1 MNDYE
6 TDTYESDDAT
16 AHYVAL
22 NKMNPDDLKRGD
34 LICIDYIDEFYREL
48 GITNPTTSVGLGSFY
63 ESMPAIAS
71 SPEAKQ
77 HLSELYCGSGLE
89 VPTGLFELPLY
100 WAKSFHQQIRETHWP
115 AHPNCCIQEVFGWNL
130 VLFFRGYLHI
140 QFQQPIPSMKSHWPE
155 VGEFILELHR
165 NFEPGPFTPPGRLC
179 EFV

>member
-1 MNDYE
+1 
-6 TDTYESDDAT
+6 
-16 AHYVAL
+16 
-22 NKMNPDDLKRGD
+22 
-34 LICIDYIDEFYREL
+34 
-48 GITNPTTSVGLGSFY
+48 
-63 ESMPAIAS
+63 MPAITS

-89 VPTGLFELPLY
+89 VPTGLFDLPLY
-100 WAKSFHQQIRETHWP
+100 WAKSFHQQMRETHWP

-130 VLFFRGYLHI
+130 VLSFRGYLHI